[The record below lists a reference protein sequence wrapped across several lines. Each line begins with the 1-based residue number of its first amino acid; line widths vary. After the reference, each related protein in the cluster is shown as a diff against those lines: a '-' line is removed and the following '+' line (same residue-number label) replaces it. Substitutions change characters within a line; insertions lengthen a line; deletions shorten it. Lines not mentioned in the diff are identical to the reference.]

1 MDIDELCRI
10 RWLVSSAS
18 ELGRRN
24 KRRGS
29 SAAIEDMDATNANAT
44 RRMDLD
50 VVMVKKRYIY
60 CVREV
65 SMETWVNVMMYV
77 GVAMLAEKL

>member
-1 MDIDELCRI
+1 
-10 RWLVSSAS
+10 
-18 ELGRRN
+18 
-24 KRRGS
+24 
-29 SAAIEDMDATNANAT
+29 MDATNANAT

-60 CVREV
+60 CVRGEV